1 MKFFTSAEFYPHFS
15 MYTSVMRMCN
25 WCSYIFSVA
34 DKLPEGVISPIVVQ
48 CIAYLNREHILK
60 EPGLFRIPGD
70 LSVMKKYR
78 AEFARGQ

>member
-1 MKFFTSAEFYPHFS
+1 MSCECVIDAVIF
-15 MYTSVMRMCN
+15 
-25 WCSYIFSVA
+25 FSVA

-48 CIAYLNREHILK
+48 CIAYLNRENILK

>member
-1 MKFFTSAEFYPHFS
+1 M
-15 MYTSVMRMCN
+15 
-25 WCSYIFSVA
+25 
-34 DKLPEGVISPIVVQ
+34 ISPIVVQ